1 MKNVLIGI
9 LSLALAIGAFLTR
22 PTKGDFAA
30 FVRDHAERQ
39 KQGGLGQPG
48 RRSSPAEPSLAQAEF
63 KDCWLWVEVRVEG
76 KTLVAG
82 VFNHWWDKSGRMER
96 A

>member
-9 LSLALAIGAFLTR
+9 LSLALCIAGFLTR
-22 PTKGDFAA
+22 PTEEDFRA
-30 FVRDHAERQ
+30 FAYRHRADS
-39 KQGGLGQPG
+39 GGVMTK
-48 RRSSPAEPSLAQAEF
+48 AEF

-76 KTLVAG
+76 RTVCAG
-82 VFNHWWDKSGRMER
+82 LLNHWWDRTGRSER